1 MPRYKSGLFI
11 YNGDTDSENL
21 EQNLAVTLPSVSQAI
36 KELTIIQTDS
46 LEDFKQTCCEYGPEV
61 DILIILGGDGTLH
74 ECVNCLA
81 DQEKRPV
88 IAVLPSGT
96 SNDFSRVLGTPQN
109 LQLAAKQLL
118 HGEEVKVDIGKADN
132 RYFINFWGIGLVTE
146 TSSNIDKEQK
156 NRIGVLSYFI
166 SAFKTMSQID
176 PFSFIIEV
184 DGEKVSEE
192 AVMVLVM
199 NGRFIG
205 TREVPLPS
213 SRLQDGKLDVLI
225 VKNSNLTT
233 FKELITMNKPGSDP
247 SKFQELSHMQGEKIR
262 IDVEENKEVDMDGEI
277 VGKTPTIIK
286 GLPNHFTFLCA
297 DTNVFNNVQRNKR
310 GNMQ

>member
-1 MPRYKSGLFI
+1 MPRYESGLFI
-11 YNGDTDSENL
+11 YNGNADSENS
-21 EQNLAVTLPSVSQAI
+21 EQNLAMTLPSISQTV
-36 KELTIIQTDS
+36 KELTVIQTDS
-46 LEDFKQTCCEYGPEV
+46 LEDFKQTCCEYSSKV

-74 ECVNCLA
+74 ECINCLA
-81 DQEKRPV
+81 DQEQRPV
-88 IAVLPSGT
+88 IAVLPAGT

-118 HGEEVKVDIGKADN
+118 HGEEVKVDIGEADDH
-132 RYFINFWGIGLVTE
+132 YFINFWGIGLVAE

-166 SAFKTMSQID
+166 SALKTMNQTD
-176 PFSFIIEV
+176 PFSFTIEV
-184 DGEKVSEE
+184 DGKKVSEE

-205 TREVPLPS
+205 TREVPLPNS
-213 SRLQDGKLDVLI
+213 QLQDGKFDVLI

-233 FKELITMNKPGSDP
+233 FKELITMNKPGTDP

-262 IDVEENKEVDMDGEI
+262 IDVEKDKEVDMDGEI
-277 VGKTPTIIK
+277 VGRTPTTIK

-297 DTNVFNNVQRNKR
+297 DTNVFNNVQGNE
-310 GNMQ
+310 NMQ